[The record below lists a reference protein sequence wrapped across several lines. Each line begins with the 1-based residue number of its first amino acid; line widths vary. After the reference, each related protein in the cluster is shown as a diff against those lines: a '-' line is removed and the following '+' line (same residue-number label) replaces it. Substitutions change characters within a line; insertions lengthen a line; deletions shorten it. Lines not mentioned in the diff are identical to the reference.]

1 MESIWHATHPSS
13 PTANDELPEGAHFDT
28 VIAGAGLTGLTT
40 AVLLARA
47 GQRVALLEARRVG
60 AVTTG
65 NTTAKL
71 SLLQGT
77 VFSGIVRHHSKDV
90 LKAFAD
96 GNREGQG
103 WLIRYMD
110 DHGVTYQRRDAY
122 TYVTGDDGAAAL
134 QAEFDACET
143 AGLEVGWT
151 EDTGLPFPARAI
163 RLLAQVQIHPLQ
175 VLDALRT
182 EYADRGGL
190 LVEGVRVTGADSRS
204 PVTVS
209 TTRGD
214 VTADRLILATGI
226 PVLDRGGYFAKL
238 TPQRSY
244 AATYRVPGQIPT
256 GMYLSADEPTRS
268 LRTVAFNDEQ
278 LLMVGGNGHVTGR
291 SDSPAAAL
299 TDLDRWTAQ
308 HFPGAE
314 RVHAWSAQ
322 DYQSVNRV
330 PFVGVLPRGGG
341 HIFTATGYNKWGMT
355 NAVAAALNLT
365 GQILGG
371 SMPWADKLGHRIT
384 KPAGVVSAVSAV
396 GEMTVAA
403 ARTWTEAE
411 LHALPDEPPAE
422 GDGVVG
428 RGAKGLPEAI
438 STVNGV
444 TCRLSAVCSHL
455 GGVVQWNDAEMSWD
469 CPLHGSRFAADGT
482 LLEGPAVADLA
493 ARD

>member
-1 MESIWHATHPSS
+1 MESVWHATHPSS
-13 PTANDELPEGAHFDT
+13 PIVNDVLPAGARFDT

-65 NTTAKL
+65 NTTGKL

-77 VFSGIVRHHSKDV
+77 VLSGIMRHHSKDV
-90 LKAFAD
+90 LRAYVD
-96 GNREGQG
+96 GNREGQA

-110 DHGVTYQRRDAY
+110 DHGVVYQRRDAY
-122 TYVTGDDGAAAL
+122 TYATDDAGLTAL
-134 QAEFDACET
+134 RAELDACET
-143 AGLEVGWT
+143 AGLDVGWT
-151 EDTGLPFPARAI
+151 EDTELPFSAGA
-163 RLLAQVQIHPLQ
+163 LTLGDQVQIHPLR
-175 VLDALRT
+175 VLDALRE
-182 EYADRGGL
+182 EYAQRGGL
-190 LVEGVRVTGADSRS
+190 LVEDVRVTGADSRS

-209 TTRGD
+209 TTRGEL
-214 VTADRLILATGI
+214 TADRLILATGI

-244 AATYRVPGQIPT
+244 AATYRVPGAFPD
-256 GMYLSADEPTRS
+256 GMYLSVSDPTRS
-268 LRTVAFNDEQ
+268 LRTVSIDGEQ
-278 LLMVGGNGHVTGR
+278 CLMVGGNGHVTGR

-299 TDLDRWTAQ
+299 ADLDSWTAE

-322 DYQSVNRV
+322 DYESINRV
-330 PFVGVLPRGGG
+330 PFVGELPRGGG
-341 HIFTATGYNKWGMT
+341 NIFTATGFNKWGMT

-365 GQILGG
+365 GRILGG

-384 KPAGVVSAVSAV
+384 KPAGVASAAAAV
-396 GEMTVAA
+396 GGMTVTAA
-403 ARTWTEAE
+403 KTWAEAG
-411 LHALPDEPPAE
+411 LRALPDEPPAE
-422 GDGVVG
+422 GVGVVG
-428 RGAKGLPEAI
+428 RGAKGLPEAV

-444 TCRLSAVCSHL
+444 TCRLSGVCSHL
-455 GGVVQWNDAEMSWD
+455 GGVVQWNDAELSWD

-482 LLEGPAVADLA
+482 LLEGPAVADLTP
-493 ARD
+493 RD